1 MVNEFY
7 NFLGETIPSTTD
19 MSNLRKDP
27 THKRKLDC
35 LEGSSNM
42 GHPIRRCII
51 GANKVNNSLG
61 WVTKKLEVA
70 QSSVRSSVRLGYKV
84 KNRNAEILK
93 AIFIKYGDMAA
104 ECVCKTASLRSSLL
118 KVVCKV
124 VRRIQTSDVTT
135 ILSEFKEIEAQVLD
149 AEATNINVSWLLAHM
164 EAIQKRNEAM
174 KKYYQEV
181 VTFFDLRNKKHKLL
195 YDDGDEALLHLER
208 EQWDCLEPEVSIN
221 VSSPQSGITC
231 VQGYKVTNINAPIL
245 EAIFKKYGDIASD
258 CVFKKAFVTESIL
271 EVVCD
276 VKKIQTN
283 DAKTIIS
290 EMEELDSQLSGAE
303 ANKINVSWLRAHL
316 ESVHKRNEALK
327 KCVKVLHLVEQK
339 LNDDIFESKAEE
351 NKWVMEQDMPKKAY
365 VSSIWH
371 SKRPRLQGDIAEIE
385 NLVSAAEANKI
396 NASWL
401 RAHLKSIH
409 KRNNAKKNCSLLMK
423 TRANTGL
430 VTRAAIMDLK
440 SAKER
445 FEKAERCVKVLDLV
459 EKKLHDNFL
468 ESKAEKDFWAKQ
480 PVLLAT

>member
-1 MVNEFY
+1 
-7 NFLGETIPSTTD
+7 
-19 MSNLRKDP
+19 
-27 THKRKLDC
+27 
-35 LEGSSNM
+35 
-42 GHPIRRCII
+42 
-51 GANKVNNSLG
+51 
-61 WVTKKLEVA
+61 
-70 QSSVRSSVRLGYKV
+70 
-84 KNRNAEILK
+84 
-93 AIFIKYGDMAA
+93 MAA

-135 ILSEFKEIEAQVLD
+135 ILSEFKEIERQVLD

-174 KKYYQEV
+174 KKSTLLMEMKVNIILVKCAAEIDRRERGTELETAKIPFEKVERYYQEV